1 MIFLWSPQVL
11 AYNLKDPYSNPS
23 EITLN
28 ISYERHK
35 NKSKRFTSGPTNL
48 VLGKTYIVPPP
59 INVI

>member
-28 ISYERHK
+28 ISYKRHK

-48 VLGKTYIVPPP
+48 VLG
-59 INVI
+59 